1 MKGPHKDPCTPPVP
15 PQSVYSNVSRDK
27 RGHLLSDDVEHYY
40 FYGYIPPL
48 FRRYQSRISEN
59 G

>member
-1 MKGPHKDPCTPPVP
+1 VP
-15 PQSVYSNVSRDK
+15 PQSLYANVSRDK

-48 FRRYQSRISEN
+48 LCRYQSRFCGN